1 MRSMTAS
8 CSVGFISLL
17 LGMKFDAASVEISA
31 KSNHALSAFISG
43 QGGNGNDAEGAIDD
57 AMKEGARHGRKSVR
71 ISKSIAVP
79 LRKRLAFLP
88 PGQPG
93 GKLLDLSESELVKQL
108 SRWKWLP
115 CTIPSTQTDGS
126 TPPVTLLKPEECLL
140 SPDPNRPEM
149 PLVSLPRLILKRFEA
164 SDIAKTLIWGTRAPA
179 PPVERLEE
187 LAREATSLS
196 RDNSNA
202 SACSAV
208 ASELVSIWNS
218 IARAHLRKDG
228 LAHREK
234 EKIRLIC
241 SRDGS
246 SCIPVKISSSSTETS
261 SGAIGIVPVN
271 RCVLLEGDS
280 ESSSSDEILSL
291 TVASFVASGFMYDM
305 HSATCNPFFSTPEVS
320 RAVIELAGIPTA
332 AKLPLIGIRK
342 ASGAFIHHL
351 SNTEPM
357 IHRSSHLR
365 AAFSFAMKHVMDMP
379 SVLDKERLRLFAK
392 RGPGSGSKA
401 LPARWLPLTRGPS
414 LPILD
419 DDKSRARSSL
429 LSPEMGIQL
438 LGVLNHTENEDHPH
452 ARVLA
457 SIDRGAIAFLKVLRL
472 SDKRFAVKT
481 RVRAAHCVLF
491 LDVMNFSCTC
501 VRIDLPHHLIL
512 VSSVSVVLFPLAP
525 RSHSGIGIA
534 NSSRWSLN

>member
-1 MRSMTAS
+1 
-8 CSVGFISLL
+8 
-17 LGMKFDAASVEISA
+17 
-31 KSNHALSAFISG
+31 
-43 QGGNGNDAEGAIDD
+43 
-57 AMKEGARHGRKSVR
+57 
-71 ISKSIAVP
+71 
-79 LRKRLAFLP
+79 
-88 PGQPG
+88 
-93 GKLLDLSESELVKQL
+93 
-108 SRWKWLP
+108 
-115 CTIPSTQTDGS
+115 
-126 TPPVTLLKPEECLL
+126 
-140 SPDPNRPEM
+140 
-149 PLVSLPRLILKRFEA
+149 
-164 SDIAKTLIWGTRAPA
+164 
-179 PPVERLEE
+179 
-187 LAREATSLS
+187 
-196 RDNSNA
+196 
-202 SACSAV
+202 
-208 ASELVSIWNS
+208 
-218 IARAHLRKDG
+218 
-228 LAHREK
+228 
-234 EKIRLIC
+234 
-241 SRDGS
+241 
-246 SCIPVKISSSSTETS
+246 
-261 SGAIGIVPVN
+261 
-271 RCVLLEGDS
+271 
-280 ESSSSDEILSL
+280 
-291 TVASFVASGFMYDM
+291 
-305 HSATCNPFFSTPEVS
+305 
-320 RAVIELAGIPTA
+320 
-332 AKLPLIGIRK
+332 
-342 ASGAFIHHL
+342 
-351 SNTEPM
+351 M

-534 NSSRWSLN
+534 NSSRLSLN